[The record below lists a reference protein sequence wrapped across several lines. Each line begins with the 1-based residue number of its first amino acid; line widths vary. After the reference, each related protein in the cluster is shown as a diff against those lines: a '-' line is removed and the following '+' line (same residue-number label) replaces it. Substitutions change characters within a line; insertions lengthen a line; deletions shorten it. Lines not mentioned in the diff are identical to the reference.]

1 MIFIFEFS
9 KLFPLARHFVL
20 KELGIRKRQDL
31 NDGLF
36 DLSAL
41 LFDKI
46 SLANLKNF
54 SDGLSYP

>member
-9 KLFPLARHFVL
+9 KLSPLARHFAL

-46 SLANLKNF
+46 SLATSLVLN
-54 SDGLSYP
+54 G